1 MSASKIIEDHPA
13 FPVHPHPGDD
23 VTKPIRGNSGM
34 SMVDYYAGQAVI
46 GLAATDIS
54 SKELSEI
61 AYDIADEMMAERN
74 LRYTSQK

>member
-1 MSASKIIEDHPA
+1 
-13 FPVHPHPGDD
+13 
-23 VTKPIRGNSGM
+23 
-34 SMVDYYAGQAVI
+34 MVDYYAGQAVV